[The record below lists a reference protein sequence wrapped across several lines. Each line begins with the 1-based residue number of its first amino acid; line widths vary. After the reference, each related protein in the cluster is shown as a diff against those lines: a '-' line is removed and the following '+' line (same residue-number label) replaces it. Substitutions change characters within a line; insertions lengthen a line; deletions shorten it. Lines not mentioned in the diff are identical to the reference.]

1 MVNPITNHKTN
12 TEMTDFKSVLKSN
25 IKLVEPKI
33 SKRNVKIT
41 CHNKNA
47 GSKVISTISQN
58 SRVLFGGYTMKDISS
73 GVTDKDFTVKMELRD
88 GAQTFY
94 DNLMDILN
102 DNTVPEQ
109 EPEKSNYQQTKE
121 KIEEGIKN
129 TVNTMTSALGMS
141 SPAVTA
147 SNASVAAAP
156 AGTAMPG
163 SDGDSGSERSDSNKT
178 LLIVGGAV
186 LLVIII
192 GLVIWKSKK

>member
-1 MVNPITNHKTN
+1 
-12 TEMTDFKSVLKSN
+12 MTDYKSILKSN

-47 GSKVISTISQN
+47 GSKVIATISQN
-58 SRVLFGGYTMKDISS
+58 SKVLFGSYIMKDIST
-73 GVTDKDFTVKMELRD
+73 GGNDKDFTVKMELRD

-121 KIEEGIKN
+121 KIEEGINNAVN
-129 TVNTMTSALGMS
+129 TVTSALGLS
-141 SPAVTA
+141 SSSDTTTTPAADV
-147 SNASVAAAP
+147 P
-156 AGTAMPG
+156 AGG
-163 SDGDSGSERSDSNKT
+163 NSGGDDDSGNSKT
-178 LLIVGGAV
+178 LLIAGGAV
-186 LLVIII
+186 LLVLVLV
-192 GLVIWKSKK
+192 LVIWKTKK

>member
-1 MVNPITNHKTN
+1 
-12 TEMTDFKSVLKSN
+12 MTDYKSILKSN

-47 GSKVISTISQN
+47 GSKVIATISQN
-58 SRVLFGGYTMKDISS
+58 SKVLFGGYIMKDISTGGS
-73 GVTDKDFTVKMELRD
+73 DKDFTVKMELRD

-121 KIEEGIKN
+121 KIEEGINNAVN
-129 TVNTMTSALGMS
+129 TVTSALGLS
-141 SPAVTA
+141 SSSDTTTATAALSGTTTPAADV
-147 SNASVAAAP
+147 P
-156 AGTAMPG
+156 AGG
-163 SDGDSGSERSDSNKT
+163 GNSGGDDDSGNSKT
-178 LLIVGGAV
+178 LLIAGGAV
-186 LLVIII
+186 LLVLVLV
-192 GLVIWKSKK
+192 LVIWKAKK